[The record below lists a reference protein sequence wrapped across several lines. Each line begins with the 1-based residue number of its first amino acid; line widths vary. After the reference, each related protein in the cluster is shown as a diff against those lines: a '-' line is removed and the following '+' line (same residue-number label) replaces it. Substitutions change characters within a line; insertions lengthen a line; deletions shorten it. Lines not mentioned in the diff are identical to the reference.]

1 MGAVVGDVYLDAPL
15 LVWFEC
21 SFGWFW
27 FWFEWGW
34 GFLEGFV
41 PLLGGGLGLVCGGD
55 VFVGVVCE
63 LLAVLF
69 VVGEL
74 LDVVLEFGWGV
85 C

>member
-1 MGAVVGDVYLDAPL
+1 M
-15 LVWFEC
+15 
-21 SFGWFW
+21 
-27 FWFEWGW
+27 
-34 GFLEGFV
+34 